1 MSQQNDLKLINNLTA
16 ELYKSICFEVDNR
29 PPVEKLKELFIPT
42 ANMIRND
49 SDSPEVMTV
58 DDFIKS
64 YTERILDGTIQSFY
78 EGELNH
84 ITEIFGTIAHRF
96 STYDTKFDLVNPEP
110 FSVGINSIQYI
121 KIDKNCKISSIV
133 WNNQNDTNKIPDK
146 YLSDK

>member
-1 MSQQNDLKLINNLTA
+1 MNQQNDLKLIDNLTA

-29 PPVEKLKELFIPT
+29 PQVERLKKLFIPT

-64 YTERILDGTIQSFY
+64 YSERIADGTIKSFY

-96 STYDTKFDLVNPEP
+96 STYETKFDLDNPEP
-110 FSVGINSIQYI
+110 FSIGINSIQYI
-121 KIDKNCKISSIV
+121 KIGENWKISSIV
-133 WNNQNDTNKIPDK
+133 WNNQSDTNKIPDK
-146 YLSDK
+146 YL

>member
-1 MSQQNDLKLINNLTA
+1 MDQKNDLKLIDKLTA

-29 PPVEKLKELFIPT
+29 PPLEKLKKLLIPA

-49 SDSPEVMTV
+49 DASAEIMTV

-64 YTERILDGTIQSFY
+64 YTERISDGTIKSFY

-96 STYDTKFDLVNPEP
+96 STYETKFDLTNPEP
-110 FSVGINSIQYI
+110 FSIGINSIQFI
-121 KIDKNCKISSIV
+121 KIGDDWKISSIV
-133 WNNQNDTNKIPDK
+133 WNNQTVENKIPDK
-146 YLSDK
+146 YLPNS

>member
-1 MSQQNDLKLINNLTA
+1 MNQQNDLKLIDDLTA
-16 ELYKSICFEVDNR
+16 ELYKSICFEVDNY
-29 PPVEKLKELFIPT
+29 PPVEKLKDLYIPT

-49 SDSPEVMTV
+49 EASPEIMTV

-64 YTERILDGTIQSFY
+64 YTDRISDGTIKSFY

-96 STYDTKFDLVNPEP
+96 STYETKFDLTNPKP
-110 FSVGINSIQYI
+110 FSLGINSIQYI
-121 KIDKNCKISSIV
+121 KIGNNWKISSIV

-146 YLSDK
+146 YR

>member
-1 MSQQNDLKLINNLTA
+1 MNQQNDLKLIDNLTA
-16 ELYKSICFEVDNR
+16 ELYKSICFEVDNH
-29 PPVEKLKELFIPT
+29 PPVEKLKDLFIPT

-49 SDSPEVMTV
+49 EASPEIMTV

-64 YTERILDGTIQSFY
+64 YTDRISDGTIKSFY

-96 STYDTKFDLVNPEP
+96 STYETKFDLTNPKP
-110 FSVGINSIQYI
+110 FSLGINSIQYI
-121 KIDKNCKISSIV
+121 KIGNNWKISSIV

-146 YLSDK
+146 YR